1 MISVLTVT
9 VTVDWLIQDME
20 DGAGLGISG
29 TPGFFIGRYDSVNR
43 RIKGELLSGAQPLSA
58 FENLIAKYLAKP

>member
-1 MISVLTVT
+1 MPVKSASRIRKKFDQCLDSDRYRGLV
-9 VTVDWLIQDME
+9 IQDME

-43 RIKGELLSGAQPLSA
+43 RNQRRTTFWRTA
-58 FENLIAKYLAKP
+58 Y